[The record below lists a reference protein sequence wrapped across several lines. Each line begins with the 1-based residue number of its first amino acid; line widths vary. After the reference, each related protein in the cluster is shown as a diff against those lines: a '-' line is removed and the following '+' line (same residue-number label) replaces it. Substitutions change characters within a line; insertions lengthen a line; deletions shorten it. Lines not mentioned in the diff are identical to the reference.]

1 MEKKKKARV
10 LVFDENKSLPCLSL
24 YYVSVLWFVR
34 LEERSSNDH
43 QILLKYLF
51 VIKYV
56 CVKFIFFPVSPTV
69 FIDVGLSTYPGKT
82 TQHSF
87 IPIFIM
93 GENIYYG

>member
-1 MEKKKKARV
+1 MCV
-10 LVFDENKSLPCLSL
+10 LNSF
-24 YYVSVLWFVR
+24 
-34 LEERSSNDH
+34 
-43 QILLKYLF
+43 
-51 VIKYV
+51 
-56 CVKFIFFPVSPTV
+56 FFPVSPTV